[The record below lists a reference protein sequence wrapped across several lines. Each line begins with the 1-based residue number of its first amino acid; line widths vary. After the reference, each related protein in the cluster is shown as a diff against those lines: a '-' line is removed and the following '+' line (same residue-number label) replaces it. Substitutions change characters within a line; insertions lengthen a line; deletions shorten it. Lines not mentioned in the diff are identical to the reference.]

1 MDIVNIA
8 YPIGD
13 FLFAEAHWLFTFYYM
28 RIAKNMPKVIDQSE
42 EPQKEYRAVF
52 WLGAVVNGVIAAT
65 EFSSYLWSKHLT
77 NRLLEICVIV
87 STSGVFVCEIVTG
100 FVLLYSVYII
110 FKYLHETEN
119 SQDRLNLQTL
129 VIHSTS
135 FGLFLVS
142 NLIVAVFYSRYVFN
156 HYDLNGSL
164 ISEII
169 DFVLSSISQCLLCAI
184 FWVLSNQQ
192 V

>member
-1 MDIVNIA
+1 M
-8 YPIGD
+8 
-13 FLFAEAHWLFTFYYM
+13 
-28 RIAKNMPKVIDQSE
+28 
-42 EPQKEYRAVF
+42 
-52 WLGAVVNGVIAAT
+52 AAT

-77 NRLLEICVIV
+77 SQLLEICVIA
-87 STSGVFVCEIVTG
+87 STTGVFVCEIVTG

-142 NLIVAVFYSRYVFN
+142 NVIFAVFYERYVFN
-156 HYDLNGSL
+156 NYDLNGSL
-164 ISEII
+164 ISEI
-169 DFVLSSISQCLLCAI
+169 VE
-184 FWVLSNQQ
+184 
-192 V
+192 